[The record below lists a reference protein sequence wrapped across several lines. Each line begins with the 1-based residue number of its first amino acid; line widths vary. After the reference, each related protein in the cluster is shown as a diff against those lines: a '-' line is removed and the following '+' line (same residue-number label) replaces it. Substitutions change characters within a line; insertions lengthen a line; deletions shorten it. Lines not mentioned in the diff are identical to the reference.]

1 MGNKEEAEWVL
12 ERLTTTLNR
21 ELEAMRREELE
32 REGGDEG
39 ENMTKDKP
47 GEGADPR
54 NDTIQ
59 TIAVD
64 EKENNKPKKYCE

>member
-32 REGGDEG
+32 KEGGESGQEMTKARAGDDEG
-39 ENMTKDKP
+39 PSSGPIQKSP
-47 GEGADPR
+47 G
-54 NDTIQ
+54 
-59 TIAVD
+59 
-64 EKENNKPKKYCE
+64 EKENQKP

>member
-32 REGGDEG
+32 KEGGG
-39 ENMTKDKP
+39 GVKP
-47 GEGADPR
+47 
-54 NDTIQ
+54 
-59 TIAVD
+59 
-64 EKENNKPKKYCE
+64 

>member
-32 REGGDEG
+32 KEGGGGVET
-39 ENMTKDKP
+39 MTKDRP
-47 GEGADPR
+47 GDGEGPR
-54 NDTIQ
+54 SDEIHT
-59 TIAVD
+59 VYG
-64 EKENNKPKKYCE
+64 EKENKKP

>member
-32 REGGDEG
+32 REGDGG
-39 ENMTKDKP
+39 EYSTKDKP
-47 GEGADPR
+47 GEGDGPST
-54 NDTIQ
+54 DTIQ
-59 TIAVD
+59 TVTS
-64 EKENNKPKKYCE
+64 EKDHNKP

>member
-1 MGNKEEAEWVL
+1 MGSKEEAEWVL
-12 ERLTTTLNR
+12 ERLTTTLNH

-32 REGGDEG
+32 REGRGKG

-47 GEGADPR
+47 GEGAGPS

-59 TIAVD
+59 TVPVD
-64 EKENNKPKKYCE
+64 EKENNKP

>member
-32 REGGDEG
+32 REGDGG
-39 ENMTKDKP
+39 ENLTKDKP
-47 GEGADPR
+47 GEGDGPST
-54 NDTIQ
+54 DTIQ
-59 TIAVD
+59 TATR
-64 EKENNKPKKYCE
+64 EKEINKP

>member
-32 REGGDEG
+32 KEGGGGG
-39 ENMTKDKP
+39 ETMTKDRP
-47 GEGADPR
+47 GDGEGPR
-54 NDTIQ
+54 SDKIHT
-59 TIAVD
+59 VYG
-64 EKENNKPKKYCE
+64 EKENKKP